1 MNDEQL
7 AGMSNTGMNGTQGM
21 QTGAGMNAEPM
32 MQAQMPNVQ
41 AVTTDNTQ
49 PNPVTGAPMM
59 MAAPISSANEELPL
73 AYRKEASSIVKTI
86 VIIALSLVSAT
97 FVGLFLWML
106 MLYNGAKTD
115 VDGQVADAVVAAV
128 DDNTTKLESE
138 FAEREK
144 YPFRTFAGPAD
155 YGSLTFEYPQTWSVY
170 IAKDA
175 RNGGDFEAYFN
186 PIEVY
191 AVSNETINSMRL
203 SIRDRAF
210 DDIVN
215 GYQRELEGEQP
226 KMRLDLVTIG
236 KDSNITANRYTGVI
250 PGTEH
255 NGIVV
260 IFKIRDKTV
269 VMQTDSML
277 FQKDFD
283 TLLSSLRFNA

>member
-1 MNDEQL
+1 MDNEQPI
-7 AGMSNTGMNGTQGM
+7 GMTNVGMGASVGAEQMTQP
-21 QTGAGMNAEPM
+21 QI
-32 MQAQMPNVQ
+32 PNVQ
-41 AVTTDNTQ
+41 MAANSGIQ
-49 PNPVTGAPMM
+49 SNPVTGAPMM
-59 MAAPISSANEELPL
+59 MATPIASANEELPPT
-73 AYRKEASSIVKTI
+73 YKKEATSIVKTI
-86 VIIALSLVSAT
+86 VIIALSLVSVT

-115 VDGQVADAVVAAV
+115 VDGQVADAVAAAV
-128 DDNTTKLESE
+128 DNNTTKLENE

-155 YGSLTFEYPQTWSVY
+155 YGALTFEYPQTWSVY
-170 IAKDA
+170 VARDA

-203 SIRDRAF
+203 FIRAQAF
-210 DDIVN
+210 DDVVSS
-215 GYQRELEGEQP
+215 YQRELEGEQP

-236 KDSNITANRYTGVI
+236 KDKNITANRYTGII
-250 PGTEH
+250 PGTDH

-269 VMQTDSML
+269 VMQTDSLL

-283 TLLSSLRFNA
+283 ALLMSLRFNA